1 MMADDK
7 FDQMLIKLMKE
18 SSVEHIISIPG
29 VYEAVSEH
37 YNNEVLERLE
47 RDTNDRDD

>member
-1 MMADDK
+1 MSDDNFYK
-7 FDQMLIKLMKE
+7 MLIVLMKE
-18 SSVEHIISIPG
+18 STIEHIISIPG

-47 RDTNDRDD
+47 QENDE